1 MKNYSRLYIKRSG
14 NHRTSNVVDH
24 ATSAQH
30 DAAMCF
36 THYIAESQC
45 LGCVSS
51 LKTNVYFFSFLMNGT
66 TDVSKTEDEAII
78 ILYCKKDEFAKQ
90 M

>member
-1 MKNYSRLYIKRSG
+1 MLL
-14 NHRTSNVVDH
+14 TTPQV
-24 ATSAQH
+24 H
-30 DAAMCF
+30 DTAMCF

-45 LGCVSS
+45 LGYVSF

-66 TDVSKTEDEAII
+66 TDISKTEDEAIV